1 MDVFVMNHK
10 PMKGKDSTLPK
21 HCQEWF
27 STNSVRRVV
36 LLTIEGMESN
46 FLESEVNDL
55 VPGVDIET
63 LKLPK
68 IGLGEQQ
75 TPSEL
80 SNLPWLMLT
89 KICRLINPEA
99 KTTMLL
105 GRGAAIYDHI
115 LWLASQCYSHVEI
128 LHIDSCEPVL
138 SIHNLRKHAPIE
150 SEILPAM
157 IASFLED
164 IVNDRFD
171 AENIGYIDSERFMD
185 FAKATGLKGI
195 APALKQMVDEGGIE
209 KYTSKKDVTYR
220 LNPKALPDAASKY
233 FSQLPEKSSDLPNLT
248 IAFGRLP
255 NIQTKNNDRQVEFEF
270 FSYLNPLQPM
280 DGLLVVLQRH
290 DDSIPFSAIMTLEQ
304 ALKKFDHEEDLS
316 FKQYH
321 GDLIHA
327 YNALDSRTKE
337 YAIDTKQHLVIINPS
352 PNLEFQMNV
361 FLHLLARC
369 VEFEK
374 THGPRL
380 WDIDLTMPLNPIRS
394 AISFFSYITH
404 SAPTYV
410 LKPRISKDM
419 KIIPR
424 RSLVL
429 SPPNRIALEA
439 IEQYLGRHGNTKG
452 GPNLLVALYKWELE
466 NIVEDDG
473 DLFAAMNDAIQNS
486 VSFGLSP
493 KDLKAK
499 LEEYGLLAGNKQ
511 IHRNLGKLAQARLV
525 RQIGREF
532 FLTNL
537 GRFVAE
543 QIINIRQ
550 SEVERNE

>member
-10 PMKGKDSTLPK
+10 PIPGQNHTLPE
-21 HCQEWF
+21 HCQEWL
-27 STNSVRRVV
+27 STNSIRRVI

-46 FLESEVNDL
+46 FLKSEIGNL
-55 VPGVDIET
+55 VPGVDIES
-63 LKLPK
+63 LKLPQ
-68 IGLGEQQ
+68 IGLGKQQ

-115 LWLASQCYSHVEI
+115 LWLASQCYSHVDI

-185 FAKATGLKGI
+185 LAMATGLKGI
-195 APALKQMVDEGGIE
+195 APALKQMVDQGGIE
-209 KYTSKKDVTYR
+209 KHTSNKNVTYR
-220 LNPKALPDAASKY
+220 LNPKALSDAASQY

-255 NIQTKNNDRQVEFEF
+255 NIQTKKNGQQVEFDF

-290 DDSIPFSAIMTLEQ
+290 DDSIPFSTIMTLEQ
-304 ALKKFDHEEDLS
+304 ALKKFDDGENLS
-316 FKQYH
+316 FKKYH

-327 YNALDSRTKE
+327 YNAIDSRTKE
-337 YAIDTKQHLVIINPS
+337 YGIDTKQHLVIINPS

-369 VEFEK
+369 LEFEK

-394 AISFFSYITH
+394 AVSFFSYITH

-410 LKPRISKDM
+410 LKPGNSKDM

-439 IEQYLGRHGNTKG
+439 VEQYLNRHGNTKG

-466 NIVEDDG
+466 NIVVDNG
-473 DLFAAMNDAIQNS
+473 DLFAALNDAKQSS
-486 VSFGLSP
+486 VSFGIEP
-493 KDLKAK
+493 KTLKAK
-499 LEEYGLLAGNKQ
+499 LKEYGLLAGNSQ
-511 IHRNLGKLAQARLV
+511 IHRSLGRLAQARLV
-525 RQIGREF
+525 HQIGGEF
-532 FLTNL
+532 FLTDL

-543 QIINIRQ
+543 QIVNIRQ
-550 SEVERNE
+550 SEVEKNE